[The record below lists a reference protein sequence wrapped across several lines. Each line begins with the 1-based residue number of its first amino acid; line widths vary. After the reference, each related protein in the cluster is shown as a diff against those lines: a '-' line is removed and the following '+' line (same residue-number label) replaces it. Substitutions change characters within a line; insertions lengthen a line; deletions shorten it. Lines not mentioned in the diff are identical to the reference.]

1 MQYTVDTIF
10 LWIVSILLD
19 LLGQK
24 LKTLNLHISATMHD
38 RNMQF
43 SGMESVFD
51 GECIQMENS
60 QNENQHEMTKFKHWS
75 LL

>member
-1 MQYTVDTIF
+1 MQFTLDTIF

-24 LKTLNLHISATMHD
+24 LKTLNLHISATKHD
-38 RNMQF
+38 RDMRF
-43 SGMESVFD
+43 PGMESVFD
-51 GECIQMENS
+51 GKYIQMENS
-60 QNENQHEMTKFKHWS
+60 HNKNQHQMTKIKHKS

>member
-1 MQYTVDTIF
+1 MQFTLDTIF

-24 LKTLNLHISATMHD
+24 LKTWNLHISATKHD
-38 RNMQF
+38 RDMRF

-60 QNENQHEMTKFKHWS
+60 QIWKPT
-75 LL
+75 